1 MGALIA
7 VLALFAVIAVVMAV
21 EQYQVKYTW
30 NVVRPR
36 LNATWKMGPGNI
48 PEGFVSGGDSGDF
61 SESKYL
67 HTDFENTIS
76 LQKWLPSPEAVAKP
90 AVGEC
95 PRVLEDAAPYK
106 MGLELPQYDLLKD
119 WIPGKPEPRVASGP
133 TSQQCYQVDY
143 ARTLE
148 RGGMYAQRTNN
159 YKHGTPESCSAPNH
173 DLILDFYQDKPTA
186 APIQV

>member
-7 VLALFAVIAVVMAV
+7 VIALFAIIAVVMAV
-21 EQYQVKYTW
+21 EQYQLKYTW

-48 PEGFVSGGDSGDF
+48 PEGFNDF
-61 SESKYL
+61 SENKYL

-76 LQKWLPSPEAVAKP
+76 LQKWLPSPESVTSSP
-90 AVGEC
+90 AGKGLD
-95 PRVLEDAAPYK
+95 VLDDAAPYK

-119 WIPGKPEPRVASGP
+119 WIPGKPEPRVAMGP

-186 APIQV
+186 APVQV